1 METFAKANL
10 TGEADRDLAS
20 MVKETN
26 DGFSSGKV
34 TKNQLLSWIV
44 CSFRRKQFEKEK
56 EQIRAEHFDKIA
68 HLTSVIKAIK
78 EAEAKGEMVEID
90 ELLSPLKTRKLAE
103 KSDKGSARDKPRI
116 A

>member
-1 METFAKANL
+1 METFAKANI

-20 MVKETN
+20 MVQETN

-44 CSFRRKQFEKEK
+44 RSFRRKHFEKEK
-56 EQIRAEHFDKIA
+56 EQIRTEHFDKIA

-78 EAEAKGEMVEID
+78 DAKAKGESVEID
-90 ELLSPLKTRKLAE
+90 DLLSPLKGRKSASKSE
-103 KSDKGSARDKPRI
+103 KSLERKARR
-116 A
+116 

>member
-20 MVKETN
+20 MVQETN

-44 CSFRRKQFEKEK
+44 QSFRRKHFEKEK

-78 EAEAKGEMVEID
+78 EAEAKGESVEID
-90 ELLSPLKTRKLAE
+90 DLLSPLKAKKSAIRAAQAKPDE
-103 KSDKGSARDKPRI
+103 K
-116 A
+116 